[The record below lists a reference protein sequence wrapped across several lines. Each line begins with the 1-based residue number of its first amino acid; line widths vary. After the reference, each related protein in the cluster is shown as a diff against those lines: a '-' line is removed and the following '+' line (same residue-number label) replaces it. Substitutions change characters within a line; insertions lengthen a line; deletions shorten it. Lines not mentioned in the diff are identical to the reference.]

1 MAWHAGE
8 RAVQERAGVTD
19 RADALLGMQQ
29 PAIPPVAADFLTEQ
43 PWIVLGAAGEDGRM
57 WASVL
62 YGFPGF
68 VTAPTDA
75 SVHIA
80 AQPFAGD
87 PLEGALTGPMGAL
100 ALEPGTKRRM
110 RLNGVAEA
118 TADGLTI
125 ALEQVY
131 SNCPKYIAVRR
142 PVAWERGAS
151 VRHANSVLDARAVEL
166 LSAADTAFLATR
178 GPTGYDV
185 SHRGG
190 NPGFLHV
197 VDKQTIVWPDYQ
209 GNMMF
214 NTLGNIEVDPACGLT
229 VVDPA
234 DGTTL
239 YVSGRASIVWD
250 ADRFPSA
257 QRTVSLAVD
266 AVVRLDGAAP
276 LRWELVR
283 AARNPPL
290 SPAAR

>member
-1 MAWHAGE
+1 MGWHAGE

-29 PAIPPVAADFLTEQ
+29 PVLPPVAQEFLADQ
-43 PWIVLGAAGEDGRM
+43 PWIVLGAADAQGRM

-68 VTAPTDA
+68 ITTPSPDTVQ
-75 SVHIA
+75 VA
-80 AQPFAGD
+80 ARPFAGD
-87 PLEGALTGPMGAL
+87 PLEDVLTGPVGGL
-100 ALEPGTKRRM
+100 ALEPETKRRM
-110 RLNGVAEA
+110 RLNGVAEPTPDG
-118 TADGLTI
+118 TAI

-142 PVAWERGAS
+142 PVAWEPGTPR
-151 VRHANSVLDARAVEL
+151 RHAGTTLDERAVDL
-166 LSAADTAFLATR
+166 LSAADTAFVATR
-178 GPTGYDV
+178 GPGGADA

-190 NPGFLHV
+190 RPGFLRV
-197 VDKQTIVWPDYQ
+197 VDERTIVWPDYQ

-239 YVSGRASIVWD
+239 YVSGRASIVWEPGL
-250 ADRFPSA
+250 FPSA
-257 QRTVSLAVD
+257 QRSVSLRVE

-283 AARNPPL
+283 PARNPL
-290 SPAAR
+290 IRAAP